1 LLRSLQ
7 WVSDFNGHGEA
18 GLARTV
24 RSPKK
29 PLGNVDQRWID
40 TALEVIV
47 EHTDRSRP
55 SRTMVIDR
63 TNARVTAR
71 FGPDVVKRP
80 SRATAFRV
88 LEELE
93 KRHPTFRLST

>member
-1 LLRSLQ
+1 M
-7 WVSDFNGHGEA
+7 
-18 GLARTV
+18 
-24 RSPKK
+24 
-29 PLGNVDQRWID
+29 
-40 TALEVIV
+40 V
-47 EHTDRSRP
+47 EHTEQSKP

-71 FGPDVVKRP
+71 FGPDAVKSP

-93 KRHPTFRLST
+93 RQHPTFRLSAKRNRVGTSTISSAGYAR